1 MRPRERVP
9 SPALHVVGPESSH
22 TARAPEPPP
31 MSEIVHA
38 SDLTE
43 REKKLLFWASFFSL
57 TAAGF
62 GFAFRVAMGGAY
74 GAEFQLTD
82 QQVGEVFG
90 ASLWP
95 IALTMIG
102 FSLVVDRTGY
112 KWPMYGA
119 FVLQAISGV
128 GAWMADSYGML
139 YFAALCAGLGHGIVE
154 AVINPICAAVYPK
167 EKTKWLTILHAAWPA
182 GLVFGTLFILGGNA
196 MGGED
201 GLTWR
206 AHALWIL
213 IPVAAYGVMYLPCKF
228 PVDER
233 VQAGV
238 PYIEMLRQVGFL
250 GATLACF
257 LVVYEIGNQ
266 VFQLSSW
273 VAPDDWLRQGQN
285 WFNTSLGVGVALG
298 AVFGFAVKALGK
310 PLFFLPCL
318 LMIPVATAELG
329 TDSWIKAL
337 MTPVLDDR
345 QINPAMAIVF
355 SASIMLI
362 LRVFAGGILKFFSP
376 PGLMA
381 VSGIL
386 SAIGLYWLAG
396 ASGAAIFV
404 AFVLYALGQT
414 YYWPCILGFV
424 SERYPEGGALT
435 LNTVS
440 AIGLL
445 SAGIVG
451 APILGVAFD
460 QSTREAV
467 AVEAPEIVEAASVPG
482 GFLWM
487 KHEKIDPE
495 AASAY
500 LDTLP
505 AAERTSAETV
515 MTDARSEA
523 GRDVLRFAMWFPLTL
538 VVCFGAIALWFRARG
553 GYKPI
558 ELDTHGSSSAS

>member
-1 MRPRERVP
+1 
-9 SPALHVVGPESSH
+9 
-22 TARAPEPPP
+22 

-43 REKKLLFWASFFSL
+43 REKRLLFWASFFSL

-62 GFAFRVAMGGAY
+62 GFAFRVAMGKSGY
-74 GAEFQLTD
+74 GAEFALTD

-112 KWPMYGA
+112 KLPMYGA
-119 FVLQAISGV
+119 FLLQAASGV
-128 GAWMADSYGML
+128 GTFMSNSYGAL
-139 YFAALCAGLGHGIVE
+139 YFFALCAGLGHGIVE

-167 EKTKWLTILHAAWPA
+167 DKTKMLTILHAAWPA
-182 GLVFGTLFILGGNA
+182 GLVFGTLFILGGQA
-196 MGGED
+196 VGGD
-201 GLTWR
+201 IDWR
-206 AHALWIL
+206 IHALWIL
-213 IPVAAYGVMYLPCKF
+213 VPTVAYAVMYLPCKF

-238 PYIEMLRQVGFL
+238 PYIDMLRQVGFL
-250 GATLACF
+250 GATLASF
-257 LVVYEIGNQ
+257 LVVYEVGNQ
-266 VFQLSSW
+266 LDQMTSFTKP
-273 VAPDDWLRQGQN
+273 AG
-285 WFNTSLGVGVALG
+285 WFNVSLGIGVAIG
-298 AVFGFAVKALGK
+298 AAFGFMVKGLGK
-310 PLFFLPCL
+310 PLFFLLCL

-329 TDSWIKAL
+329 TDGWIQEL
-337 MTPVLDDR
+337 MRPVLDGKG
-345 QINPAMAIVF
+345 INPAFALVF
-355 SASIMLI
+355 SASIMLT
-362 LRVFAGGILKFFSP
+362 LRVFAGGILKHFSP

-386 SAIGLYWLAG
+386 SAIGLYWLSG
-396 ASGAAIFV
+396 AAGAAIFV

-414 YYWPCILGFV
+414 YYWPCVLGFV

-445 SAGIVG
+445 SAGIIG
-451 APILGVAFD
+451 TPILGVAFD
-460 QSTREAV
+460 RSTHESVV
-467 AVEAPEIVEAASVPG
+467 AEAPALAENASAPG

-487 KHEKIDPE
+487 KHDKIDPKLAATYLE
-495 AASAY
+495 A
-500 LDTLP
+500 LP
-505 AAERTSAETV
+505 EGEREAPQTALA
-515 MTDARSEA
+515 DATGQA
-523 GRDVLRFAMWFPLTL
+523 GRAALRFAVWFPITL
-538 VVCFGAIALWFRARG
+538 VVVFGMIALWFRSRG

-558 ELDTHGSSSAS
+558 ELTEATGEPAATL